1 MQAGHDDLTEPFEL
15 FLPDESTEE
24 VQDEQRSRVFGLDA
38 TPFVGFDEACAPV
51 AKNAERLSRPLKPLF
66 PRDGRDGA
74 EGSSPGES
82 KRARRGAIGDVTL
95 APLVRNRPPREGEAP
110 LSTVIVDDNSR
121 FGYRPG
127 WVIVSLKIT
136 NRCKRGLCF
145 TCEKIRLAWNGI
157 TMNLVPHGQRPNA
170 GTGKPIRRR
179 ATGSSL
185 RHVETALPR
194 RHSGGRVAQSSAAGV
209 FRREVRRARVS
220 PRCDGAERRTR
231 VRTGVTPGREGT
243 PSRSTPP
250 LLQDQGQG
258 PG

>member
-15 FLPDESTEE
+15 FLPDESPEDL
-24 VQDEQRSRVFGLDA
+24 QDEQRSRVFGLDA

-51 AKNAERLSRPLKPLF
+51 AKNAERLSRPLKRLF

-157 TMNLVPHGQRPNA
+157 TMNLVPPDLNA
-170 GTGKPIRRR
+170 WT
-179 ATGSSL
+179 
-185 RHVETALPR
+185 VETQRTIDVSTLAPIMVN
-194 RHSGGRVAQSSAAGV
+194 GRTLEPASPLADVRLDLLCDTSKQRFPVDIRAAV
-209 FRREVRRARVS
+209 WRSHLRPAFFDERSVVLVS
-220 PRCDGAERRTR
+220 PPGATAQREEREYARA
-231 VRTGVTPGREGT
+231 
-243 PSRSTPP
+243 
-250 LLQDQGQG
+250 
-258 PG
+258 